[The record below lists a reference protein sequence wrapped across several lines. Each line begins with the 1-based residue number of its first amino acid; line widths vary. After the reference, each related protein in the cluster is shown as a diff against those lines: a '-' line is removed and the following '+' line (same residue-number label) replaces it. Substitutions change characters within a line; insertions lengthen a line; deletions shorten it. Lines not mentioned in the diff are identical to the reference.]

1 MKKIFLL
8 SALTA
13 ILLSLASCGDSKD
26 MENISTTRNESTAS
40 ETKTTVGETTTSSL
54 MDEITSIA
62 DDISEAFT
70 DNNATEVQ

>member
-70 DNNATEVQ
+70 DNNVTEVQ